1 LPAGVQFAVRIVAIQ
16 PPAPGAPL
24 PPPTAGAGL
33 ALGQTLSGTVV
44 GSGPIGQPVIQ
55 TPAGLIAFT
64 ARALLPS
71 GAAITFQLTSAPTV
85 PAAVAAPAAPEPLLT
100 RDWPALNEALRM
112 LADADPAQRQHIVN
126 TVLPRTDSSLAAGI
140 LMFLAALRGGE
151 IGSWLGEGPVRS
163 LQRAKPELVDKL
175 DGDFRQLARLA
186 GDSGTGDW
194 RVALIPVYVQSE
206 IQQVRLLLRR
216 QGGEETGKG
225 QAGAGTRFVIDVN
238 LSRLGRL
245 QLDGLVRDKGKRMD
259 LIVRTNEPLPQSM
272 REDIHRLFSEAN
284 ATTGIGG
291 SIAFQAA
298 PSGFVEIPAESVMQG
313 HVGLI
318 A

>member
-1 LPAGVQFAVRIVAIQ
+1 VSIQ
-16 PPAPGAPL
+16 PPAPGL
-24 PPPTAGAGL
+24 PPPPAAGAAL
-33 ALGQTLSGTVV
+33 TLGQALSGTVV
-44 GSGPIGQPVIQ
+44 GSGPTGQPVVQ
-55 TPAGLIAFT
+55 TPAGLIAFAT
-64 ARALLPS
+64 RAPLPS
-71 GAAITFQLTSAPTV
+71 GTAITFQLTSAPTV
-85 PAAVAAPAAPEPLLT
+85 PVVVAAPAAPEPLLT
-100 RDWPALNEALRM
+100 RDWPALNEALRA

-126 TVLPRTDSSLAAGI
+126 TVLPRADSGLAAGI
-140 LMFLAALRGGE
+140 LMFLAALKAGE
-151 IGSWLGEGPVRS
+151 VGSWLGEGPVRA

-175 DGDFRQLARLA
+175 DGDFRQLSRLA

-194 RVALIPVYVQSE
+194 RVALIPVNVQSE

-259 LIVRTNEPLPQSM
+259 LIVRTREPLPQLM
-272 REDIHRLFSEAN
+272 REDIHRLFAEAN

-298 PSGFVEIPAESVMQG
+298 PTGFVEIPAESVVQG

-318 A
+318 V